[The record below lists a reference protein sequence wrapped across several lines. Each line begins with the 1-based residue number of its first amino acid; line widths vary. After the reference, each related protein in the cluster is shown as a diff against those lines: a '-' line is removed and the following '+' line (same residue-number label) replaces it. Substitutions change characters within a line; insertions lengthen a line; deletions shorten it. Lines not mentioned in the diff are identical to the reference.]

1 MSGKERSSP
10 CVYGCCGSRNTSSA
24 GPYSA
29 IFPPYMIATLL
40 HVCAMTERS
49 WEIRIIDRSSS
60 FCSFVRSSRIWAWI
74 MTSRAVTG
82 SSAMMIFGRQ
92 ARAIAIITRWRI
104 PPENSCGYSSFL
116 AGLIPTSS
124 RSSTTRPC
132 ASSKDMLSCNAIASA
147 ICQLTRLTGLR
158 AFIAPWKTI
167 AMCFQ
172 RIFRISDSLIVA
184 RSFPEYRM
192 WPSTIRPF
200 FGSRRMIDSAVVVFP
215 QPLSPASPRLSPFSS
230 VHETSSTARTV
241 PERVSK
247 YVLRWSTSMRAV
259 HSPLTQFR
267 VQDLVQG
274 VAEEREA
281 QDDSDER
288 EPRHH
293 DPRPV
298 SVDDRTARLRLVE
311 DDPPTQ
317 GADLDLAQEGKG
329 ALRQDGDRDRQDRI
343 REHEREDIRE
353 DMLSK
358 NRCAA
363 CARSPGSL
371 DEDPFLDA

>member
-1 MSGKERSSP
+1 
-10 CVYGCCGSRNTSSA
+10 
-24 GPYSA
+24 
-29 IFPPYMIATLL
+29 
-40 HVCAMTERS
+40 
-49 WEIRIIDRSSS
+49 
-60 FCSFVRSSRIWAWI
+60 

-132 ASSKDMLSCNAIASA
+132 ASSKDMLSWSAIASA

-158 AFIAPWKTI
+158 AFIAPWKTM

-172 RIFRISDSLIVA
+172 RILRSSDSLIVA

-200 FGSRRMIDSAVVVFP
+200 FGSRRMIDSAVVVLP

-230 VHETSSTARTV
+230 FHETSSTARTV

-259 HSPLTQFR
+259 HSPLAEFR

-274 VAEEREA
+274 VAEERESE
-281 QDDSDER
+281 DDGDER
-288 EPRHH
+288 QPRHH
-293 DPRPV
+293 DRRPV
-298 SVDDRTARLRLVE
+298 SVDDRTARLRLME
-311 DDPPTQ
+311 DDPPAQ
-317 GADLDLAQEGKG
+317 RADLHLAEEREG
-329 ALRQDGDRDRQDRI
+329 AFRQDGHGNGQDRVS
-343 REHEREDIRE
+343 EHQREDVRE
-353 DMLSK
+353 DVLAED
-358 NRCAA
+358 RYP
-363 CARSPGSL
+363 ARAGRSRPL
-371 DEDPFLDA
+371 DEHSLLDAQHLRPDDAGGKVPAGETNREDDYG